1 MSKVKKYG
9 WNLISI
15 LCTTILISMVVS
27 KLLTGWSSIFSYR
40 AFYVVSESMEPEI
53 TVNQLVLGK
62 YVTEDD
68 ELEIGEIY
76 AYKRDGVVGQEI
88 IIHRLIDIS
97 EDGQYQF
104 KGDNNE
110 WPDTEPVKRED
121 IGYQVIWY

>member
-1 MSKVKKYG
+1 MSKVRKYG

-27 KLLTGWSSIFSYR
+27 NILTGWSSIFSYR

-88 IIHRLIDIS
+88 IIHRLIAIS

-110 WPDTEPVKRED
+110 WPDAELVDREN
-121 IGYQVIWY
+121 IGYQVIWQ

>member
-1 MSKVKKYG
+1 MSKVRKYG

-27 KLLTGWSSIFSYR
+27 KILTGWSSIFSYR

-88 IIHRLIDIS
+88 IIHRLIAIS

-110 WPDTEPVKRED
+110 WPDAELVDRED
-121 IGYQVIWY
+121 IGYQVIWQ